1 MKIGTDIKQS
11 PYSKTMF
18 HNLPDNNRTFSRA
31 SGNRHLNNS
40 REK

>member
-1 MKIGTDIKQS
+1 MKIGADIKQS
-11 PYSKTMF
+11 PCNKTMF
-18 HNLPDNNRTFSRA
+18 HNLPDNNRIFSRA